1 MTELQD
7 WGDRGE
13 KVEVLGGD
21 GTVAMVSLILQPK
34 HAGSLF
40 LFLKKKTW
48 WGRIVYYG
56 YINVEGNPG
65 ESRTHAL
72 MSCAP
77 ACAGGDYHLQRH

>member
-40 LFLKKKTW
+40 LFLKKK
-48 WGRIVYYG
+48 
-56 YINVEGNPG
+56 PG
-65 ESRTHAL
+65 GAE
-72 MSCAP
+72 
-77 ACAGGDYHLQRH
+77 

>member
-40 LFLKKKTW
+40 LFLKKNLVGQNSLLW
-48 WGRIVYYG
+48 LY
-56 YINVEGNPG
+56 
-65 ESRTHAL
+65 
-72 MSCAP
+72 
-77 ACAGGDYHLQRH
+77 